1 MKIKVWAKEKE
12 GARLKIEVVRSTGE
26 RREDGRQYGEAGRR
40 RKKKRKEGKKKK
52 KKRIGDIFFWFTCP
66 QRIGTGKTCAS
77 CIS

>member
-1 MKIKVWAKEKE
+1 MGEGKGGGTVKNRGCKKHRGEEGGRETVWRGGPEEKEEKE
-12 GARLKIEVVRSTGE
+12 G
-26 RREDGRQYGEAGRR
+26 
-40 RKKKRKEGKKKK
+40 GKKKK